1 MLSNPADVKKLKD
14 AITEISNSMTRNDAE
29 RDFQKEAV
37 ARIADEL
44 DLDKKNVKK
53 IAAIYHKQNFTEIQQ
68 EQEDIVELY
77 ESITTG

>member
-1 MLSNPADVKKLKD
+1 MLSNIKDIKKLKD

-37 ARIADEL
+37 ARIAEEL

-53 IAAIYHKQNFTEIQQ
+53 IAAIYHKQNFTEVQQ

-77 ESITTG
+77 ESISTA